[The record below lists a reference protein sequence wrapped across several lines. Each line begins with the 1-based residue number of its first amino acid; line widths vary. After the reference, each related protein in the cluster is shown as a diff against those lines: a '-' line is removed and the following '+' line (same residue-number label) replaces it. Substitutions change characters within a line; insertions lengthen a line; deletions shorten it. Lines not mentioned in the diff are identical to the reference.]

1 MGRLIGATFIVIGT
15 SIGAGMLAMPII
27 SASISYKY
35 SVLILIFMW
44 ALMAIAA
51 HIQLSLFKNKP
62 IGISFAKLVSLE
74 LGSKAKIIPA
84 IVKMLLFYS
93 LLSAYMAGSASFLM
107 HFFQI
112 SNSMALII
120 FALLFGTIVSTT
132 AKTVDITNR
141 LFLVTKFLAFF
152 IIVML
157 LIPKANTKN
166 LSFSNSL
173 DISALFIAI
182 PVFFTSYG
190 FHGSIPSLVT
200 YLKNNQTQLKKS
212 FLKFFF
218 SQWT

>member
-1 MGRLIGATFIVIGT
+1 MQSKTLGAAFIVIGT

-44 ALMAIAA
+44 ALMSIAA
-51 HIQLSLFKNKP
+51 HVQLSLFKNKP
-62 IGISFAKLVSLE
+62 IGISFAKLVSFE
-74 LGSKAKIIPA
+74 LGSKVKIIPS

-93 LLSAYMAGSASFLM
+93 LLSAYMSGSASFLM

-112 SNSMALII
+112 SNTMTLII

-173 DISALFIAI
+173 DIQL
-182 PVFFTSYG
+182 
-190 FHGSIPSLVT
+190 
-200 YLKNNQTQLKKS
+200 YL
-212 FLKFFF
+212 
-218 SQWT
+218 